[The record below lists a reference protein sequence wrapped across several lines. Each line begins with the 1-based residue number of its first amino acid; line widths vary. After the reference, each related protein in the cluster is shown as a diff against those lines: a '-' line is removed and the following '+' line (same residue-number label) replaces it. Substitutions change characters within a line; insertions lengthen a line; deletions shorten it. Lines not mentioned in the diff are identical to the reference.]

1 MSAVWLM
8 PIALACAFACVI
20 WALIVSGIK
29 GKIVIISAVLLFAIL
44 SLVFPA
50 YRTLFNICALLFGAG
65 CFLYAK
71 WHS

>member
-1 MSAVWLM
+1 MSLM
-8 PIALACAFACVI
+8 ILLPIALAFAFGSAV

-29 GKIVIISAVLLFAIL
+29 GKIVIVSMVVFFTVL
-44 SLVFPA
+44 SLLLPE
-50 YRTLFNICALLFGAG
+50 YRTLFNIGALFFGAG

>member
-1 MSAVWLM
+1 MRAVWLM
-8 PIALACAFACVI
+8 PLALVFAFGSAV
-20 WALIVSGIK
+20 WALIIAGIR

-44 SLVFPA
+44 SLFFPDF
-50 YRTLFNICALLFGAG
+50 RTLFNLGALLFGVG